1 MNALI
6 YYQELTIIADLE
18 IPLHAL
24 WSKLYNQLHIAFA
37 HAKNTHGLTFG
48 VSFPNY
54 RHQKRGDGVFATL
67 GYKVRVFGTQ
77 DSLQTL
83 DLPKWLGQLS
93 DYVHIRAIALV
104 PEHSQFACV
113 RRHRPSDFLEQVSRF
128 AKFKG
133 IDLDSA
139 ITHCQTHKRGD
150 LGYPYI
156 ELFSQSTQKPYRL
169 HIAQT
174 LVQTPKEGDFGS
186 YGINN
191 AQGVAT
197 VPHW

>member
-1 MNALI
+1 MSTTTH
-6 YYQELTIIADLE
+6 YQELTIIADLE

-24 WSKLYNQLHIAFA
+24 WSKLYTQLHIAFA
-37 HAKNTHGLTFG
+37 DAKNTHGLTFG

-67 GYKVRVFGTQ
+67 GYKVRVFGSLT
-77 DSLQTL
+77 DLQTL
-83 DLPKWLGQLS
+83 DLPKWLYELS
-93 DYVHIRAIALV
+93 DYVHIRAVASV
-104 PEHSQFACV
+104 PEHSRFVCV
-113 RRHRPSDFLEQVSRF
+113 RRHRPSDLMEQASRF

-139 ITHCQTHKRGD
+139 ILHCQMHKRGD

-156 ELFSQSTQKPYRL
+156 ELVSQSTQKPYRL
-169 HIAQT
+169 HIMQT
-174 LVQTPKEGDFGS
+174 VVDSPKEGNFGS

-191 AQGVAT
+191 AQGEAT